1 MKRIIYPQNITQ
13 KELGMKNLF
22 LKRFFKLHVF
32 ILLNVIINTQ
42 SFGANIYGR
51 LDFSLNEINKFSLGS
66 ETKAVSNSSRL
77 GLKGKHIFE
86 NGFSAIYQYETQIDP
101 IDRSPNFKDR
111 NSYIGLKGY
120 FGKFIIG
127 IHDTP
132 VKQSQA
138 TVDLFN
144 DTAGDIKN
152 ILWGENRSKKAAQ
165 WNSPKVKG
173 LTLSTMLILEQGGE
187 EAFSTNLMWQGKLL
201 GNKAH
206 FSIGFDSEVP
216 QKGLIFDTTRIAA
229 TIPIGKPLIL
239 GLIWQESKDTLGNF
253 NDDGYVISLK
263 TLLSKKLAFKL
274 MYGKSDMVQAGGQLT
289 AIGFDYKVAKPLK
302 LYLNYIDKSYEDS
315 SKESEH
321 IMIGLQYNFNIEIF

>member
-1 MKRIIYPQNITQ
+1 M
-13 KELGMKNLF
+13 
-22 LKRFFKLHVF
+22 
-32 ILLNVIINTQ
+32 
-42 SFGANIYGR
+42 
-51 LDFSLNEINKFSLGS
+51 
-66 ETKAVSNSSRL
+66 
-77 GLKGKHIFE
+77 
-86 NGFSAIYQYETQIDP
+86 
-101 IDRSPNFKDR
+101 
-111 NSYIGLKGY
+111 
-120 FGKFIIG
+120 
-127 IHDTP
+127 
-132 VKQSQA
+132 
-138 TVDLFN
+138 
-144 DTAGDIKN
+144 
-152 ILWGENRSKKAAQ
+152 
-165 WNSPKVKG
+165 
-173 LTLSTMLILEQGGE
+173 
-187 EAFSTNLMWQGKLL
+187 

-274 MYGKSDMVQAGGQLT
+274 MYGKSDMVKAGGELT

>member
-1 MKRIIYPQNITQ
+1 
-13 KELGMKNLF
+13 MKNLF

-32 ILLNVIINTQ
+32 LIINIIFNTQ
-42 SFGANIYGR
+42 SFGASIYGR
-51 LDFSLNEINKFSLGS
+51 LDFSLNEINKFSVGS
-66 ETKAVSNSSRL
+66 KTDAVSNSSRL
-77 GLKGKHIFE
+77 GLKGKHTFD

-187 EAFSTNLMWQGKLL
+187 EAFSTNLMWQGKL
-201 GNKAH
+201 
-206 FSIGFDSEVP
+206 
-216 QKGLIFDTTRIAA
+216 
-229 TIPIGKPLIL
+229 
-239 GLIWQESKDTLGNF
+239 
-253 NDDGYVISLK
+253 
-263 TLLSKKLAFKL
+263 
-274 MYGKSDMVQAGGQLT
+274 
-289 AIGFDYKVAKPLK
+289 
-302 LYLNYIDKSYEDS
+302 
-315 SKESEH
+315 
-321 IMIGLQYNFNIEIF
+321 